1 MAGTRYLIDGNIL
14 IRWVQ
19 PSDLDYPI
27 VKSALEALA
36 NHGAILCYTSQNVAE
51 FWNACTRPADR
62 NGYGLLPQEADRR
75 ARLFETRLRLLAD
88 NLAVHQEWRR
98 LIVTHSVSGVRIH
111 DARLVAAM
119 RVFGVKRILT
129 FNERDFARYADIEA
143 IHPSSI
149 SAMNP

>member
-1 MAGTRYLIDGNIL
+1 MAGTPYLIDSNIL

-19 PSDLDYPI
+19 PSEPDYPI
-27 VKSALEALA
+27 VESALEALA
-36 NHGAILCYTSQNVAE
+36 SQGAILCYTSQNVAE

-62 NGYGLLPQEADRR
+62 NGYGLLPQEADQR
-75 ARLFETRLRLLAD
+75 ARLFEMRLRLLAD

-98 LIVTHSVSGVRIH
+98 LIVTHSVSGVRVH

-149 SAMNP
+149 SAMHQ